1 MHNNNASE
9 LLDEVLAECGISLR
23 SIHKGDYLFIVR
35 SIVDCHLLDIEST
48 INISQINK
56 WKRISKKFLTHRKKL
71 IDDRFRDLVKK
82 ELKMSFVLK
91 NQRSPIPILNFEERE
106 IFIKKLQSIDPN
118 FFYTDDP
125 KKLLGAIDRCIVLG
139 DLVFEASYGEHGGI
153 VFIDAG
159 RYF

>member
-1 MHNNNASE
+1 MCNNITSE
-9 LLDEVLAECGISLR
+9 LLDEVLTECGINLQ

-35 SIVDCHLLDIEST
+35 SIIDCHLLNIEST
-48 INISQINK
+48 INVSQINK

-71 IDDRFRDLVKK
+71 TDDRFRDFLKK
-82 ELKMSFVLK
+82 ELKIFFVLN
-91 NQRSPIPILNFEERE
+91 NQRSPMPILNFEERE
-106 IFIKKLQSIDPN
+106 ILIKKLQNIDPN
-118 FFYTDDP
+118 FFYTDNP
-125 KKLLGAIDRCIVLG
+125 EKLLGAIDRCIILG